1 MTNRKPWHEEDR
13 FWEAVTPIL
22 FGKRRWEEA
31 PKEVE
36 SMITLLGLEPGM
48 KVLDLCC
55 GVGRHSLEL
64 ARRGFVVTAVDRTES
79 YLRQASELAKKE
91 GLTIEFVKEDM
102 RNFIRPNAFD
112 AVINF
117 YTSFG
122 YFEDPDDDRKVI
134 KNVYQSLKVG
144 GVLLIEMMGKEI
156 LARIFRERDWFEE
169 DGLLIL
175 EERKLGDCWD
185 RVETR
190 WIIIRENQR
199 IEQKLSLRLYSAV
212 ELRSLLSECGFKEI
226 EIYGD
231 LQQSPYN
238 QMARRLIA
246 ITRK

>member
-144 GVLLIEMMGKEI
+144 GVFLIEMMGKEI

-169 DGLLIL
+169 DGILIL

-212 ELRSLLSECGFKEI
+212 ELRSLLSESGFKEI